1 MGRVSLPARI
11 LLTVANDCLAFHHV
25 YALIVLMLV
34 YLHQGEV
41 KSQPK
46 GTTRVLHNEQ
56 MRAATYSS
64 QYKQQQQ
71 EQQQT

>member
-1 MGRVSLPARI
+1 M
-11 LLTVANDCLAFHHV
+11 ANDWFAFHHV
-25 YALIVLMLV
+25 YARIVLMLV
-34 YLHQGEV
+34 YLHQGEL

-46 GTTRVLHNEQ
+46 SSGYHWGADNIEQ

>member
-1 MGRVSLPARI
+1 M
-11 LLTVANDCLAFHHV
+11 ANDCFAFHHV

-34 YLHQGEV
+34 YLHQGEF
-41 KSQPK
+41 KSQAK
-46 GTTRVLHNEQ
+46 SSGYLTTGVQHNEQ
-56 MRAATYSS
+56 MKAATYSS